1 MIISIIRESN
11 NHFIKGSM
19 KNKYVFSVIIF
30 VLVVLINIPMF
41 AQNPVFIP
49 DTLSGDSIN
58 LSLQHGTVNFY
69 PGQSTN
75 TMGANGNI
83 LGPTL
88 ILNKY
93 QNVTINVNNQL
104 MHTTTI
110 HWHGLHVSPQNDGGP
125 HIFIQPGE
133 VWSPS
138 FTVLD
143 WASTYWYHPHLH
155 HHTNE
160 HVSKGISGFI
170 IVRDSIESN
179 IILPRTYGV
188 DDFPLAIQTKSFD
201 ANNQIIIENALDTT
215 LMVNATM
222 NPYLD
227 LPAQVIRLRLLNGS
241 SERSFNLGFNN
252 NKTFFQ
258 IASDG
263 GLLSAPVQ
271 LTRLL
276 LAPGER
282 AEILV
287 DFGSNIGQIFQL
299 MNYGLEI
306 PNGIYGATQPGI
318 MAGQTIPGYNLN
330 PLNGSNFSVL
340 QLNVIQSTSDP
351 VTTIPS
357 ALLNH
362 NVWTASE
369 ADTIRNLTFSGPMGP
384 GAILG
389 PFMIN
394 GAFFDMEV
402 INEFVPFN
410 NIEIWELR
418 NQTPIAHP
426 FHIHNVQFYILDI
439 NGVPPPANMRG
450 RKDVVLVRGGN
461 TVVRFITKFETFYD
475 DVFPYMYHCHMLTHE
490 DGGMMGQF
498 IVESP
503 FPIPVELISFDASV
517 IDNSVVLKWSTASEH
532 NNYGFEIERKSM
544 LSDFEVIGFVNGY
557 GTTSERKNYSFTDQ
571 NISSGNY
578 FYRLKQVDLD
588 GNFRYGNEINVEF
601 NIPRDFILEQN
612 HPNPFNPST
621 KIKFDLPQN
630 TMVELKVYNTIGQ
643 FITTLVNEEKPAG
656 TYEVDFNAADLPS
669 GVYMY
674 RIKALDYVQTRKMLL
689 IK

>member
-1 MIISIIRESN
+1 MLQ
-11 NHFIKGSM
+11 NHFKKGSM
-19 KNKYVFSVIIF
+19 QKKYIYSAIT
-30 VLVVLINIPMF
+30 VVLIILINISPF
-41 AQNPVFIP
+41 AQNALFIP
-49 DTLSGDSIN
+49 DTLTGESIN

-133 VWSPS
+133 TWSPS

-160 HVSKGISGFI
+160 HVTKGISGFI
-170 IVRDSIESN
+170 IVRDSIEGN
-179 IILPRTYGV
+179 ILLPRKYGV
-188 DDFPLAIQTKSFD
+188 DDIPLVIQTKSFD
-201 ANNQIIIENALDTT
+201 ADNQIIIENALDTT
-215 LMVNATM
+215 FMVNATL

-241 SERSFNLGFNN
+241 SERAFNLGFNN
-252 NKTFFQ
+252 NKPFSQ

-263 GLLSAPVQ
+263 GLLSVPIQ

-287 DFGSNIGQIFQL
+287 DFNSNIGQIFYL
-299 MNYGLEI
+299 MNYGSEI

-330 PLNGSNFSVL
+330 PLNGSNFSIL
-340 QLNVIQSTSDP
+340 QINVIQSTSDP
-351 VTTIPS
+351 VTTVPS
-357 ALLNH
+357 TLVDH
-362 NVWTASE
+362 NLWSASD
-369 ADTIRNLTFSGPMGP
+369 ADTIRNFTFTGPMGP

-402 INEFVPFN
+402 INEYVPFN
-410 NIEIWELR
+410 NVEIWELR

-439 NGVPPPANMRG
+439 NGVPPPVNMRG

-461 TVVRFITKFETFYD
+461 TVVRFITKFETFHD

-517 IDNSVVLKWSTASEH
+517 VNSSVILEWSTATEH
-532 NNYGFEIERKSM
+532 NNYGFEIERKSE
-544 LSDFEVIGFVNGY
+544 LNDFETITFIKGF
-557 GTTSERKNYSFTDQ
+557 GTTSEPKNYSYNDQ
-571 NISSGNY
+571 NVYSGNY
-578 FYRLKQVDLD
+578 KYRLKQVDLD
-588 GNFRYGNEINVEF
+588 GSSRYSNEIKVEI

-612 HPNPFNPST
+612 YPNPFNPAT
-621 KIKFDLPQN
+621 KISYSLPKAV
-630 TMVELKVYNTIGQ
+630 MVDLKVYNILGQ
-643 FITTLVNEEKPAG
+643 IITTLINEEKPAG
-656 TYEVDFNAADLPS
+656 SHEVDFNAEDLP
-669 GVYMY
+669 GGLYLY
-674 RIKALDYVQTRKMLL
+674 RIHTGDFIQTRKMLL

>member
-1 MIISIIRESN
+1 MQRS
-11 NHFIKGSM
+11 
-19 KNKYVFSVIIF
+19 YVF
-30 VLVVLINIPMF
+30 VLIVFFSALFINIPTF
-41 AQNPVFIP
+41 SQNPLFIP
-49 DTLSGDSIN
+49 DTLSGDTIN
-58 LSLQHGTVNFY
+58 LTLQHGTVNFFQ
-69 PGQSTN
+69 GQPTN

-93 QNVTINVNNQL
+93 KNVTINVNNQL

-125 HIFIQPGE
+125 HIFIQPDE
-133 VWSPS
+133 TWSPS

-170 IVRDSIESN
+170 IVRDSIENN
-179 IILPRTYGV
+179 INLPRTYGV
-188 DDFPLAIQTKSFD
+188 DDIPLAIQTKSFD
-201 ANNQIIIENALDTT
+201 VNNQILIENALDTT
-215 LMVNATM
+215 LMVNATL
-222 NPYLD
+222 NPFIN

-252 NKTFFQ
+252 NKNFYQ

-263 GLLSAPVQ
+263 GLLSTPLL

-287 DFGSNIGQIFQL
+287 DFGSNNGQSFQL
-299 MNYGLEI
+299 MNYGSEI
-306 PNGIYGATQPGI
+306 PNGIYGAVQPGI
-318 MAGQTIPGYNLN
+318 GPGQVIPGYNLN

-340 QLNVIQSTSDP
+340 QINVIQTNSNP

-357 ALLNH
+357 SLVNH
-362 NVWTASE
+362 NVWTTQE
-369 ADTIRNLTFSGPMGP
+369 ADTIRNFVFTGPMGA

-389 PFMIN
+389 PFRIN
-394 GAFFDMEV
+394 GAFFDMDI
-402 INEFVPFN
+402 INEYVNFN
-410 NIEIWELR
+410 NVEIWVLR

-439 NGVPPPANMRG
+439 NGVPPPDNMRG

-475 DVFPYMYHCHMLTHE
+475 EEFPYMYHCHMLTHE
-490 DGGMMGQF
+490 DSGMMGQF
-498 IVESP
+498 IVKSP
-503 FPIPVELISFDASV
+503 FPIPVELISFNALIENNSV
-517 IDNSVVLKWSTASEH
+517 ILKWSTATEL
-532 NNYGFEIERKSM
+532 NNRGFQVERKSM
-544 LSDFEVIGFVNGY
+544 SSDFEDIGFINGN
-557 GTTSERKNYSFTDQ
+557 GTTNEINNYSFVDS
-571 NISSGNY
+571 NISSGE
-578 FYRLKQVDLD
+578 FIYRIKQIDLNGSFKYSD
-588 GNFRYGNEINVEF
+588 EINIKY
-601 NIPRDFILEQN
+601 NIPQEYSLKQN

-621 KIKFDLPQN
+621 NIVYVIAGNNETKQL
-630 TMVELKVYNTIGQ
+630 VVLKVYDVLGNEMA
-643 FITTLVNEEKPAG
+643 TLVNEEKTPG
-656 TYEVDFNAADLPS
+656 TYKVNFNAQNLPS
-669 GVYMY
+669 GLYIY
-674 RIKALDYVQTRKMLL
+674 RIQAGNFIHAQKMLL
-689 IK
+689 LK